1 MRQSGVYVY
10 HDESEYVVLKICPSN
25 QMLDVLVTD
34 DTKFVFKIVSSI
46 DRKETEFCG
55 NSLEVV
61 LEWVEQLKVAG
72 SLNLII
78 ILLKVLLAEPAMA
91 SMGHLVLPSFP

>member
-72 SLNLII
+72 SLN
-78 ILLKVLLAEPAMA
+78 
-91 SMGHLVLPSFP
+91 